1 MSRALRHPN
10 TVATQRPCRDAVL
23 PIEQGVLPMP
33 IPDER
38 LPQIDESD
46 DLDSAVRPEMLDEED
61 ELEFES
67 SEADTVDDDDIDND
81 ETGEPDTVGFG
92 YGDPAD

>member
-1 MSRALRHPN
+1 
-10 TVATQRPCRDAVL
+10 
-23 PIEQGVLPMP
+23 MP

-38 LPQIDESD
+38 FPQVDESD
-46 DLDSAVRPEMLDEED
+46 EDAVESTERAEMLDQED

-67 SEADTVDDDDIDND
+67 ADADDADDVILEPDEAA
-81 ETGEPDTVGFG
+81 EPDTAGFG